1 MIGDNLSLDV
11 ELQKGI
17 KAVGF
22 RWISVNNR
30 DDTRITVFAIKR
42 PLDTVAHKTM
52 RRKQAYPVIIEH
64 LTVFSLE
71 ENNEKKIP
79 NESQMCVIS
88 MIELLK

>member
-1 MIGDNLSLDV
+1 MVGDSLGLDT
-11 ELQKGI
+11 ELQKTI

-22 RWISVNNR
+22 RWISVNNNN
-30 DDTRITVFAIKR
+30 DTRMTVFAIKR

-71 ENNEKKIP
+71 
-79 NESQMCVIS
+79 
-88 MIELLK
+88 